1 MIVLIVESGKTP
13 YEKEI
18 KAELESLQREVGG
31 YIQVIYPFS
40 DPVALICN
48 EEGKIEG
55 LPLNRALKDE
65 DGDIYDIIAGTFIVA
80 GLMEESFGSLTET
93 FMKRYTEYFQYPEEF
108 YIENG
113 TVICEK
119 IMQGGEK

>member
-1 MIVLIVESGKTP
+1 MRVLIVESGKTP

-18 KAELESLQREVGG
+18 KAELESLQKEVGG

-48 EEGKIEG
+48 EEGKIDG
-55 LPLNRALKDE
+55 LPLNRVLKDE

-80 GLMEESFGSLTET
+80 GLEEESFGSLTET

-108 YIENG
+108 YIEKG

-119 IMQGGEK
+119 IMQGGKK